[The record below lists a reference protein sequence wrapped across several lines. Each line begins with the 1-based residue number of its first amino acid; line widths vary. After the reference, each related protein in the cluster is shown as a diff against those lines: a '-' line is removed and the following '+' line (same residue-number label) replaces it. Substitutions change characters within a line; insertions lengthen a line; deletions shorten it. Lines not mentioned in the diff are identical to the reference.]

1 MKIGILGTGYVAG
14 LLATAWSKAG
24 HEVTLGS
31 RDPEAKALD
40 FPVATLEQTVAGAD
54 VVVNA
59 LLGSVALDVISGVDA
74 AIFAGRTV
82 LDVANATTPSF
93 ELVYPNSSLAEHLQ
107 AALPDARIVK
117 SLNTAAMTLITDPAQ
132 IGTSTVFLSGDDD
145 AAKAEASS
153 LIRDLGW
160 PRESILDLGG
170 IVTARGPE
178 HYIVLFAQLTGA
190 LKTGALNIDVVR

>member
-14 LLATAWSKAG
+14 LLAAAWAKAG

-59 LLGSVALDVISGVDA
+59 LLGSVALEVISGVDA
-74 AIFAGRTV
+74 AIFADRTV

-145 AAKAEASS
+145 TAKAEASG

-170 IVTARGPE
+170 IATARGPE
-178 HYIVLFAQLTGA
+178 HYIVLFSQLGGA
-190 LKTGALNIDVVR
+190 LKTGAFNIDVVR